1 MNPPSLLSFDLQHE
15 DIVYVVMGA
24 EALILRG
31 SDVRVGLHRM
41 AELGGELL
49 AELENRRPDAV
60 QRLQD
65 QRRSVCKEP
74 DQPVVA
80 YLIGDPR
87 ADTARSCE
95 CFVGKGGAVL
105 GDPEERCPQTPLRH
119 KFVDRI
125 RIEQLGEPSWEISC
139 WGQQRLLSP
148 VLISEQVAIDRN
160 ESGED

>member
-1 MNPPSLLSFDLQHE
+1 MNPPPLLSFDLQHE

-31 SDVRVGLHRM
+31 SDVSVGLHRM
-41 AELGGELL
+41 AELCGELL
-49 AELENRRPDAV
+49 AELENGRPYAV
-60 QRLQD
+60 QRLQY
-65 QRRSVCKEP
+65 QGRSVGKEP
-74 DQPVVA
+74 DQLVVA

-87 ADTARSCE
+87 ADTARRGE
-95 CFVGKGGAVL
+95 CLVGKGGAVL

-125 RIEQLGEPSWEISC
+125 CTEQLGKPSWKISC
-139 WGQQRLLSP
+139 WGQQRSLSP
-148 VLISEQVAIDRN
+148 VLIGEQVAIDRN